1 MVGLEERTDRE
12 LLKAFADVRNEAAF
26 AELVRRHGS
35 LVLGVCRRV
44 LGRSADAE
52 NAAQAAFLVLAQR
65 VSRGQTF
72 HPVAPWLHRVGHG
85 IAVNLL
91 KKIGPAEAKRPK
103 QGNPAEDLKVL
114 KKEKTVQVVE

>member
-12 LLKAFADVRNEAAF
+12 LLKAFADVRDEAAF

-52 NAAQAAFLVLAQR
+52 DAAQAAFLVLAQEA
-65 VSRGQTF
+65 SRGQTF

-91 KKIGPAEAKRPK
+91 KNISDGELKRRK
-103 QGNPAEDLKVL
+103 HGNPAEDLKVL
-114 KKEKTVQVVE
+114 KKEKTAQAAE